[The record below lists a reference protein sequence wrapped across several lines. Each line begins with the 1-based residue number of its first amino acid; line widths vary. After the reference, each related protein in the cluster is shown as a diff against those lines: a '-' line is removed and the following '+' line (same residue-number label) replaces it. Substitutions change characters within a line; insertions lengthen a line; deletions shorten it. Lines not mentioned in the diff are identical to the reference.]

1 MTTERTLQSFHDYME
16 CRIRGALDW
25 RKDAPH
31 PKPFI
36 TLSRQAGARGITIG
50 RELVSYLSAAS
61 AASEG
66 CPWILMDK
74 ELAARVIAEH
84 GLPERL
90 EKYLGETKI
99 SELRDLL
106 DEVLGVHPSSLTLVR
121 QTSETLLRLA
131 QAGQVVLVG
140 RGANHVTRRL
150 PGGFHV
156 RLIGS
161 AAGRLQHLR
170 EYYGLDAEQA
180 AAFMKREDE
189 GRAAYVRRYFNADIN
204 DPLSYDLV
212 LNVDRLD
219 AALAA
224 RIIGDAALGKAAA
237 GP

>member
-1 MTTERTLQSFHDYME
+1 MTTDKTLQAFHDYME
-16 CRIRGALDW
+16 CRIRGAQDR
-25 RKDAPH
+25 RKDTPQ

-66 CPWILMDK
+66 CPWILLDK

-90 EKYLGETKI
+90 ERYLGETKI

-106 DEVLGVHPSSLTLVR
+106 DEALGVHPSSLTLVR
-121 QTSETLLRLA
+121 QTSETILRLA

-161 AAGRLQHLR
+161 PAGRLRHLQQ
-170 EYYGLDAEQA
+170 YYGLDAAQA
-180 AAFMKREDE
+180 SALMKREDE
-189 GRAAYVRRYFNADIN
+189 GRAAYVKRNFNADID

-219 AALAA
+219 TSLVA
-224 RIIGDAALGKAAA
+224 RLIGEAALGKVS
-237 GP
+237 GRP